1 MISPIIA
8 TQNSVPIAAVQ
19 HNMDAQA
26 SIANQSAVKQVHEEE
41 RQVRETVIKKDEAV
55 FYQQEHDAKE
65 EGKNKYTNLY
75 TNKKKKDV
83 KNEEKDKHDINRVNF
98 DIQI

>member
-55 FYQQEHDAKE
+55 FYQQKHDAKE

-75 TNKKKKDV
+75 TNKKKKYV